1 MKYDMDGI
9 IKSLPEK
16 KEKGSSFW
24 AKLFVRR
31 LSFYVTYIFI
41 NLGLSAN
48 SVSVISGI
56 VAIVGCISLSI
67 NSHEYRVLGV
77 FLINFWLVLDCVDGN
92 IARCKGKTSLMGEFY
107 DAVSGY
113 MISAFSL
120 LAIGIAA
127 YHTSSFMSGIY
138 NEWFIVAGALGS
150 IANILSRLVYHKF
163 TNSRLIAGRK
173 KGNDKEYV
181 PENNALYESKPKM
194 GLTYF
199 RLRVDKQLG
208 ISGLFMPALIAAIA
222 VSRFDLFVVFY
233 TFYNVTSLLAV
244 LVLFMWKAKK
254 YQDDSKKTR
263 IGYTAGVFD
272 MFHVGHLNMLKK
284 AKEKCDYLIVAV
296 IADDVADGYKNKKP
310 VIPMEDRI
318 KIVESIRFADKV
330 VPDYSR
336 DRIEAL
342 KKYGFNVAFV
352 GDDWKGTE
360 RWNRIEAKMGKMGAT
375 VEYLPYT
382 EGISSTILRERIWD
396 CKQSD

>member
-1 MKYDMDGI
+1 MDAI
-9 IKSLPEK
+9 IKSLPEN
-16 KEKGSSFW
+16 KEKGSTFW
-24 AKLFVRR
+24 AKLFIRR

-41 NLGLSAN
+41 NLGFSAN
-48 SVSVISGI
+48 SVSLLSVI
-56 VAIVGCISLSI
+56 VAIAGCVSLSV
-67 NSHEYRVLGV
+67 NSHPYRILGV

-92 IARCKGKTSLMGEFY
+92 IARCRKQSSLMGEFF

-113 MISAFSL
+113 TISAFSL
-120 LAIGIAA
+120 LVTGIAA
-127 YHTSSFMSGIY
+127 YNTSSFMSGIY

-150 IANILSRLVYHKF
+150 ISNILSRLVYQKF
-163 TNSRLIAGRK
+163 TNSRLLEDRENGRA
-173 KGNDKEYV
+173 KEYV
-181 PENNALYESKPKM
+181 PENNLSYESKPKM

-222 VSRFDLFVVFY
+222 MRRFDLFVVFY
-233 TFYNVTSLLAV
+233 TFYNVASLLAV
-244 LVLFMWKAKK
+244 VFLFMWKAKK
-254 YQDDSKKTR
+254 RGDNAKKTR

-272 MFHVGHLNMLKK
+272 IFHVGHLNMLKK